1 MSAPENGD
9 RLSRIIEYLQRM
21 DHLLS
26 HYEREVG
33 LLARS
38 LADFARRFPKIAARL
53 GMSGGHVEDL
63 HVDRMVQTF
72 ALLAAR
78 VDAKLDDDYPQ
89 FTEALLEIAYPQYL
103 RTVPSCAVAS
113 FDPSVLFGQLTE
125 PLAIARGTM
134 LDANAAPCR
143 FRTVYDVTLSP
154 LRIHSARYSQA
165 TLAPAAARIPA
176 EVTGIIS
183 ITFTS
188 ESASQAFDDAIPSTP
203 VRVHLSGE
211 RPLVAA
217 LSDTLLLRASAA
229 YVEVDESGRWTR
241 LSKVPIEPAGF
252 ADGERLLPNEDDTSA
267 QSFRHLIEYF
277 AFPEKFDFVDI
288 DLGRMRRA
296 VRAEAARRLTLHI
309 AVQGTAHDSGAAQ
322 ILATL
327 NISTFRLFCT
337 PVVNLFERAATPIQ
351 LTSHDATYPIT
362 PTPLATGIPLSV
374 YSVEAVY
381 LGERTKSGEDKA
393 AIASHAAPR
402 TQVWPYRAFS
412 HARPMDSSAIYWL
425 AYRDPE
431 AMPDGALAE
440 SQLAL
445 VDLKG
450 QTAHPRHPQVD
461 VDVLAT
467 NGAMP
472 SRLPIGAPDS
482 DLLYEGSA
490 LACPIML
497 LSRPTLP
504 AALPRGGALWRVLSA
519 LAPHPLDLTR
529 TGLPALK
536 EFLRFHAPRSSVV
549 AQRCI
554 DAIASLDCKP
564 AIRWMSLDNH
574 FPSFVRGVEILLS
587 FSEAATRDVSLHRFS
602 AVMDR
607 FFGPYAQSNSYVQ
620 LVVLSAESGKELL
633 RCAPRPGT
641 QPLV

>member
-1 MSAPENGD
+1 
-9 RLSRIIEYLQRM
+9 M

-53 GMSGGHVEDL
+53 GMTGGHVEDP

-103 RTVPSCAVAS
+103 RAVPSCAIAS

-125 PLAIARGTM
+125 PLTIVRGTM

-143 FRTVYDVTLSP
+143 FRTVHDVTLSP
-154 LRIHSARYSQA
+154 LRIHSASYSPA
-165 TLAPAAARIPA
+165 TRAPAAARIPA

-183 ITFTS
+183 VTFAS
-188 ESASQAFDDAIPSTP
+188 ESASQAFDDAIPSVP
-203 VRVHLSGE
+203 VRVHLAGE

-217 LSDTLLLRASAA
+217 LSDTLLLRASGA

-241 LSKVPIEPAGF
+241 LSTVPLEAAGF
-252 ADGERLLPNEDDTSA
+252 ADDERLLPNEDDTSA

-288 DLGRMRRA
+288 DLGRIRRA
-296 VRAEAARRLTLHI
+296 ARAEAARRLTLHI
-309 AVQGTAHDSGAAQ
+309 AVRGTAHDSAAAQ

-327 NISTFRLFCT
+327 NTSTFRLFCT
-337 PVVNLFERAATPIQ
+337 PIVNLFERTTTPIQ
-351 LTSHDATYPIT
+351 LTSDATYPIT
-362 PTPLATGIPLSV
+362 PIPLATGIPLSV

-381 LGERTKSGEDKA
+381 LGERTKSDEDKA
-393 AIASHAAPR
+393 LIASRATSR

-412 HARPMDSSAIYWL
+412 HARPTDSSAIYWL

-431 AMPDGALAE
+431 ALPDGTAE

-450 QTAHPRHPQVD
+450 RDAHPPHPQVD

-467 NGAMP
+467 NGEMP

-490 LACPIML
+490 LACPITL

-504 AALPRGGALWRVLSA
+504 AALPRAAALWRVLSA

-536 EFLRFHAPRSSVV
+536 EFLRFHAPRSSVI

-554 DAIASLDCKP
+554 DAIVSVDYKP
-564 AIRWMSLDNH
+564 AIKWISLDNQ

-602 AVMDR
+602 VVMDR

-620 LVVLSAESGKELL
+620 LVVLSAESGNELL
-633 RCAPRPGT
+633 RCAPHPGT

>member
-1 MSAPENGD
+1 MPPPKNGD
-9 RLSRIIEYLQRM
+9 RLSRTVDYLQRM

-53 GMSGGHVEDL
+53 GMTGGHVEDL

-89 FTEALLEIAYPQYL
+89 FTEAILEIAYPQYL
-103 RTVPSCAVAS
+103 RPVPSCAVAS
-113 FDPSVLFGQLTE
+113 FNPSVLFGQLTE
-125 PLAIARGTM
+125 PLTIARGTM

-154 LRIHSARYSQA
+154 LRIHSARYSPA

-176 EVTGIIS
+176 DVTGIIS
-183 ITFTS
+183 ITFAS
-188 ESASQAFDDAIPSTP
+188 ESASQAFDDTIPSAP
-203 VRVHLSGE
+203 VRVHLTGE

-217 LSDTLLLRASAA
+217 LFDTLLLRASSG
-229 YVEVDESGRWTR
+229 YVEVDESGRWIS

-252 ADGERLLPNEDDTSA
+252 ADDERLLPSPDDTSA
-267 QSFRHLIEYF
+267 RSFRDLVEYF

-288 DLGRMRRA
+288 DLDRIHRTARSA
-296 VRAEAARRLTLHI
+296 AARRLTLHI
-309 AVQGTAHDSGAAQ
+309 AVRGTAADSATAQ

-327 NISTFRLFCT
+327 NTSTFRLFCT
-337 PVVNLFERAATPIQ
+337 PIVNLFERAATPIQ
-351 LTSHDATYPIT
+351 LTSSNDAYPIT
-362 PTPLATGIPLSV
+362 PIPLATGVPLSF

-381 LGERTKSGEDKA
+381 LGERTKSEEGKA
-393 AIASHAAPR
+393 PVASHAPPR
-402 TQVWPYRAFS
+402 TQVRPYRAFS
-412 HARPMDSSAIYWL
+412 HARPTDSSAVYWL
-425 AYRDPE
+425 ACEDQEATRDS
-431 AMPDGALAE
+431 ALTTPL
-440 SQLAL
+440 LAL

-450 QTAHPRHPQVD
+450 QTAYPRYPQVD
-461 VDVLAT
+461 IDVLAT
-467 NGAMP
+467 NGEMP

-490 LACPIML
+490 LACPIAL

-504 AALPRGGALWRVLSA
+504 AALPRGGALWRILSA
-519 LAPHPLDLTR
+519 LTPHPLDLTQ

-536 EFLRFHAPRSSVV
+536 ALLRFHAPRSSVV

-554 DAIASLDCKP
+554 DAIVSLDYKP
-564 AIRWMSLDNH
+564 TIKWMSLDNP

-587 FSEAATRDVSLHRFS
+587 FSEAATRDVSLYRFS

-620 LVVLSAESGKELL
+620 LVVLSAENGNELL

-641 QPLV
+641 QPLI

>member
-1 MSAPENGD
+1 
-9 RLSRIIEYLQRM
+9 M
-21 DHLLS
+21 DGPHATLTIS
-26 HYEREVG
+26 N
-33 LLARS
+33 A
-38 LADFARRFPKIAARL
+38 
-53 GMSGGHVEDL
+53 
-63 HVDRMVQTF
+63 
-72 ALLAAR
+72 
-78 VDAKLDDDYPQ
+78 
-89 FTEALLEIAYPQYL
+89 
-103 RTVPSCAVAS
+103 
-113 FDPSVLFGQLTE
+113 FDKLTE
-125 PLAIARGTM
+125 PLTIARGTM

-154 LRIHSARYSQA
+154 LRIHSARYSPA
-165 TLAPAAARIPA
+165 TLAPAAARIPS
-176 EVTGIIS
+176 EVTGILSIS
-183 ITFTS
+183 FAS
-188 ESASQAFDDAIPSTP
+188 ESASQAFDEAIPSAP
-203 VRVHLSGE
+203 VRVHLTGE

-217 LSDTLLLRASAA
+217 LADTLLLRASGA
-229 YVEVDESGRWTR
+229 YVEVDDSGRWIS

-252 ADGERLLPNEDDTSA
+252 ADEEQLLPHEGNTSA
-267 QSFRHLIEYF
+267 QSFRNLVEYF

-288 DLGRMRRA
+288 DLGRIRRA
-296 VRAEAARRLTLHI
+296 ARAAAARRLTLHI
-309 AVQGTAHDSGAAQ
+309 AVRGTAHDSAAAQ

-327 NISTFRLFCT
+327 NTSTVRLFCT
-337 PVVNLFERAATPIQ
+337 PVINLFERVATPIQ

-362 PTPLATGIPLSV
+362 PIPLATGIPLSV

-381 LGERTKSGEDKA
+381 LGERTKSDEDKA
-393 AIASHAAPR
+393 LIASRATPR

-412 HARPMDSSAIYWL
+412 HARPTDSSAVYWL

-431 AMPDGALAE
+431 ASPDGAPAE
-440 SQLAL
+440 SLLAL

-450 QTAHPRHPQVD
+450 QTAHPRYPQVD

-467 NGAMP
+467 NGEMP
-472 SRLPIGAPDS
+472 SRLPISAPDS

-490 LACPIML
+490 LACPITL

-529 TGLPALK
+529 AGLPALK

-554 DAIASLDCKP
+554 DAIVSLDHKP
-564 AIRWMSLDNH
+564 AIRWMSLDNQ

-607 FFGPYAQSNSYVQ
+607 FFGPYAHSNSYVQ

-633 RCAPRPGT
+633 RCAPQPGT

>member
-1 MSAPENGD
+1 
-9 RLSRIIEYLQRM
+9 M

-89 FTEALLEIAYPQYL
+89 FTEALLEIAYPHYL

-125 PLAIARGTM
+125 PLTIARGTM

-143 FRTVYDVTLSP
+143 FRTLYDVTLSP
-154 LRIHSARYSQA
+154 LRIYSARYSSA

-241 LSKVPIEPAGF
+241 LSKVPIEAAGF
-252 ADGERLLPNEDDTSA
+252 ADGERLLPKQDDTSA

-296 VRAEAARRLTLHI
+296 ARAEAARRLTLHV
-309 AVQGTAHDSGAAQ
+309 AVQGTAHDSGTAQ

-327 NISTFRLFCT
+327 NTSTFRLFCT

-381 LGERTKSGEDKA
+381 LG
-393 AIASHAAPR
+393 
-402 TQVWPYRAFS
+402 
-412 HARPMDSSAIYWL
+412 
-425 AYRDPE
+425 
-431 AMPDGALAE
+431 
-440 SQLAL
+440 
-445 VDLKG
+445 
-450 QTAHPRHPQVD
+450 
-461 VDVLAT
+461 
-467 NGAMP
+467 
-472 SRLPIGAPDS
+472 
-482 DLLYEGSA
+482 
-490 LACPIML
+490 
-497 LSRPTLP
+497 
-504 AALPRGGALWRVLSA
+504 
-519 LAPHPLDLTR
+519 
-529 TGLPALK
+529 
-536 EFLRFHAPRSSVV
+536 
-549 AQRCI
+549 
-554 DAIASLDCKP
+554 
-564 AIRWMSLDNH
+564 
-574 FPSFVRGVEILLS
+574 
-587 FSEAATRDVSLHRFS
+587 
-602 AVMDR
+602 
-607 FFGPYAQSNSYVQ
+607 
-620 LVVLSAESGKELL
+620 
-633 RCAPRPGT
+633 
-641 QPLV
+641 

>member
-1 MSAPENGD
+1 
-9 RLSRIIEYLQRM
+9 M

-26 HYEREVG
+26 HYEHEVG

-38 LADFARRFPKIAARL
+38 LAEFAHRFPKIAARL
-53 GMSGGHVEDL
+53 GMTGGHIEDP

-113 FDPSVLFGQLTE
+113 FDPAVLFSQLTE
-125 PLAIARGTM
+125 PLTIARGTM

-154 LRIHSARYSQA
+154 LRIRSARYSPA
-165 TLAPAAARIPA
+165 TLAPAAARIPT

-183 ITFTS
+183 ITFAS
-188 ESASQAFDDAIPSTP
+188 ESASQAFDDAIPSAP
-203 VRVHLSGE
+203 VRVHLTGE
-211 RPLVAA
+211 RALVAA
-217 LSDTLLLRASAA
+217 LSDTLLLRASGA
-229 YVEVDESGRWTR
+229 YVEVDESGRWIN

-252 ADGERLLPNEDDTSA
+252 ADDEQLLPNEDDTSA
-267 QSFRHLIEYF
+267 QSLRCLVEYF
-277 AFPEKFDFVDI
+277 AFPEKFDFVDV
-288 DLGRMRRA
+288 DLGRIRRA
-296 VRAEAARRLTLHI
+296 ARAAAARRLTLHV
-309 AVQGTAHDSGAAQ
+309 AVRGTSHDSAVAQ

-327 NISTFRLFCT
+327 NVSTFRLFCT

-351 LTSHDATYPIT
+351 LTESEAAYPIT
-362 PTPLATGIPLSV
+362 PTPLATGIPLTV
-374 YSVEAVY
+374 YSVQAVY
-381 LGERTKSGEDKA
+381 LGERAKLDEDKTLS
-393 AIASHAAPR
+393 ASHARPR

-412 HARPMDSSAIYWL
+412 HARPADSSAVYWL
-425 AYRDPE
+425 AYRHPE
-431 AMPDGALAE
+431 ATPDGAPAE
-440 SQLAL
+440 SLLAL

-450 QTAHPRHPQVD
+450 QPAHPRHPQVD

-467 NGAMP
+467 NGEMP
-472 SRLPIGAPDS
+472 SRLPVGAPDS

-490 LACPIML
+490 LACPITL

-504 AALPRGGALWRVLSA
+504 AALSRRAALWRVLSA

-529 TGLPALK
+529 AGLPALK
-536 EFLRFHAPRSSVV
+536 ELLRFHAPRSSVV

-554 DAIASLDCKP
+554 DAIVSLDYKP
-564 AIRWMSLDNH
+564 VIRWMSLDNQ

-587 FSEAATRDVSLHRFS
+587 LSEAATRDVSLHRFA

-607 FFGPYAQSNSYVQ
+607 LFGPYAQSSSYVQ
-620 LVVLSAESGKELL
+620 LVVLSAENGKELL
-633 RCAPRPGT
+633 RCVPQPGT

>member
-1 MSAPENGD
+1 
-9 RLSRIIEYLQRM
+9 M

-53 GMSGGHVEDL
+53 GITGGHVEDP
-63 HVDRMVQTF
+63 HVDRMAQTF

-103 RTVPSCAVAS
+103 RTVPSCAVAA
-113 FDPSVLFGQLTE
+113 FDPSVLFSQLTE
-125 PLAIARGTM
+125 PLTITRGTM
-134 LDANAAPCR
+134 LDANVAPCR
-143 FRTVYDVTLSP
+143 FRTVYDATLSP
-154 LRIHSARYSQA
+154 LRIHSARYSPA

-188 ESASQAFDDAIPSTP
+188 ESASQAFDDAIPSAP

-296 VRAEAARRLTLHI
+296 ARAEAARRLTLHI

-327 NISTFRLFCT
+327 STSTFRLFCT
-337 PVVNLFERAATPIQ
+337 PVVNVFERSATPIQ
-351 LTSHDATYPIT
+351 LTSRDATYPIT
-362 PTPLATGIPLSV
+362 PIPLATGIPLNV

-381 LGERTKSGEDKA
+381 LGERTKSDEDKA
-393 AIASHAAPR
+393 LIASQATSR
-402 TQVWPYRAFS
+402 TKVWPHRAFS
-412 HARPMDSSAIYWL
+412 HARPTDSSAIYWL
-425 AYRDPE
+425 TYRDPE
-431 AMPDGALAE
+431 AVADGATE

-467 NGAMP
+467 NGEMP
-472 SRLPIGAPDS
+472 SRLPVGAPDS

-504 AALPRGGALWRVLSA
+504 AALQRGGALWRVLSA

-529 TGLPALK
+529 IGLPALK

-554 DAIASLDCKP
+554 DAIVSLDYKP
-564 AIRWMSLDNH
+564 AIKWMSLDNQ

-602 AVMDR
+602 AVMDG
-607 FFGPYAQSNSYVQ
+607 FFGPYSQSNSYVQ

>member
-1 MSAPENGD
+1 
-9 RLSRIIEYLQRM
+9 M

-33 LLARS
+33 LLTRS
-38 LADFARRFPKIAARL
+38 LAEFARRFPKIAARL
-53 GMSGGHVEDL
+53 GMTGGHVEDL

-89 FTEALLEIAYPQYL
+89 FIEALLEIAYPQYL

-113 FDPSVLFGQLTE
+113 FDPAVLLGQLTE
-125 PLAIARGTM
+125 PLTIARGTM

-154 LRIHSARYSQA
+154 LRIHSARYSPA

-188 ESASQAFDDAIPSTP
+188 ESASQTFDDAVPSAP

-217 LSDTLLLRASAA
+217 LSDTLLLRVSAA
-229 YVEVDESGRWTR
+229 YVEVDESGHWTR
-241 LSKVPIEPAGF
+241 LSKVPIEAAGF
-252 ADGERLLPNEDDTSA
+252 AEGERLLPNEGDTSA

-277 AFPEKFDFVDI
+277 AFPEKFDFIDV
-288 DLGRMRRA
+288 DLGRIRRA
-296 VRAEAARRLTLHI
+296 ASAEAARRLTLHV
-309 AVQGTAHDSGAAQ
+309 AVRGTAHDSATAQ

-327 NISTFRLFCT
+327 NTNTFRLFCT

-351 LTSHDATYPIT
+351 LTSGEAAYPIM
-362 PTPLATGIPLSV
+362 PIPLATGIPLSV
-374 YSVEAVY
+374 YSVEAVH
-381 LGERTKSGEDKA
+381 LGERTKSDENKTLN
-393 AIASHAAPR
+393 ASQATSR
-402 TQVWPYRAFS
+402 TQVWPYRAFN
-412 HARPMDSSAIYWL
+412 HARPTDSSAIYWL

-431 AMPDGALAE
+431 APADRAAE
-440 SQLAL
+440 FQLTL

-450 QTAHPRHPQVD
+450 RNVHPRSPQVD

-467 NGAMP
+467 NGDMP

-490 LACPIML
+490 LACPITL

-504 AALPRGGALWRVLSA
+504 TASPRGDVLWRVLSA
-519 LAPHPLDLTR
+519 LAPHPVDLTR

-536 EFLRFHAPRSSVV
+536 ELLRFHAPRSGVV

-554 DAIASLDCKP
+554 DAIISLDYKP
-564 AIRWMSLDNH
+564 AIRWISLDNQ
-574 FPSFVRGVEILLS
+574 FPSFVRGMEIVLS
-587 FSEAATRDVSLHRFS
+587 FSEAATRDVSLYRFS
-602 AVMDR
+602 AVMDQ

-633 RCAPRPGT
+633 RWPPRAGT

>member
-1 MSAPENGD
+1 
-9 RLSRIIEYLQRM
+9 M

-33 LLARS
+33 LLTRS
-38 LADFARRFPKIAARL
+38 LAEFARRFPKIAARL
-53 GMSGGHVEDL
+53 GMTGGHVEDL

-89 FTEALLEIAYPQYL
+89 FIEALLEIAYPQYL

-113 FDPSVLFGQLTE
+113 FDPAVLLDQLTE
-125 PLAIARGTM
+125 PLTIARGTM

-154 LRIHSARYSQA
+154 LRIHSARYSPA

-188 ESASQAFDDAIPSTP
+188 ESASQAFDDAIPAAP

-217 LSDTLLLRASAA
+217 LSDTLLLRVSAA
-229 YVEVDESGRWTR
+229 YVEVDESGHWTR
-241 LSKVPIEPAGF
+241 LSKVPIEAAGF
-252 ADGERLLPNEDDTSA
+252 AEGERLLPNEGDTSA

-277 AFPEKFDFVDI
+277 AFPEKFDFIDV
-288 DLGRMRRA
+288 DLGRIRRA
-296 VRAEAARRLTLHI
+296 ASAEAARRLTLHV
-309 AVQGTAHDSGAAQ
+309 AVRGTAHDSATAP

-327 NISTFRLFCT
+327 NTNTFRLFCT

-351 LTSHDATYPIT
+351 LTSGEAAYPIM
-362 PTPLATGIPLSV
+362 PIPLATGIPLSV
-374 YSVEAVY
+374 YSVEAVH
-381 LGERTKSGEDKA
+381 LGERTKSDENKTLN
-393 AIASHAAPR
+393 ASRATSR
-402 TQVWPYRAFS
+402 TQVWPYRAFN
-412 HARPMDSSAIYWL
+412 HARPADSSAIYWL

-431 AMPDGALAE
+431 APADRAAE
-440 SQLAL
+440 FQLTL

-450 QTAHPRHPQVD
+450 RNVHPRSPQVD

-467 NGAMP
+467 NGDMP

-490 LACPIML
+490 LACPITL

-504 AALPRGGALWRVLSA
+504 TASPRGDVLWRVLSA
-519 LAPHPLDLTR
+519 LAPHPVDLTR

-536 EFLRFHAPRSSVV
+536 ELLRFHAPRSGVV

-554 DAIASLDCKP
+554 DAIISLDYKP
-564 AIRWMSLDNH
+564 AIRWISLDNQ
-574 FPSFVRGVEILLS
+574 FPSFVRGMEIVLS
-587 FSEAATRDVSLHRFS
+587 FSEAATRDVSLYRFS
-602 AVMDR
+602 AVMDQ

-620 LVVLSAESGKELL
+620 LVVLAAESGKELL
-633 RCAPRPGT
+633 RWPPRAGT